1 MPLIALAG
9 NPNVG
14 KSTLFNA
21 LTGMKQHTGNWP
33 GKTVALA
40 QGVCRYQGREY
51 RLVDLPGAYSLVSR
65 SPEEEVAEAFLLDGT
80 ADCTVAVCDATCLE
94 RSLMLA
100 LQIMELTE
108 RTVVCVNL
116 IDEAERAGVHVD
128 IPALERQLGVPV
140 VAACALREHGKDA
153 LMERVRAVCDGF
165 LPVQPKRCGCGI
177 RGENDEASDAIAAQ
191 FVLRAQEIAE
201 KCVRRKEGRR
211 TSPTEKL
218 DRVLLR
224 GWSGYAVLLLL
235 LLGVFWL
242 TIEGANYPS
251 MGLQWCFDRLG
262 DFLRRG
268 AAVLRLPAPVTGALL
283 DGVYA
288 TAARVVAVMLPPM
301 AIFFPL
307 FTLLEDFGYLPRV
320 AFLMDDR
327 FRRAG
332 ACGKQSLTLCMGLGC
347 NAAGVTGCRI
357 IDSRRERLIA
367 VLTNAFVPCN
377 GRFPALIFLISLHFS
392 HGSALLG
399 AGILTLCMLLSVG
412 MTLAASKL
420 LSRTALRGEPS
431 SFVLELPPY
440 RRPRVGQVL
449 ARSLRDRTLFVL
461 GRAVAVAAPAGLLIW
476 LLANLA
482 PHGTPLLQSA
492 AALLDAPGR
501 LLGMSGAVLL
511 AFLLGSPANELVLPI
526 LMMILTS
533 GSLFGAE
540 STAAMSHILG
550 EAGWTWRQSL
560 CTIVFFLFHWPCTTT
575 LLTAYRET
583 KSKKWTLLAAVLP
596 TAFGCVLCAAIHL
609 ILRLFS

>member
-21 LTGMKQHTGNWP
+21 LTGMNQHTGNWP

-40 QGVCRYQGREY
+40 QGRCRFRGAEYQ
-51 RLVDLPGAYSLVSR
+51 LVDLPGAYSLVSR
-65 SPEEEVAEAFLLDGT
+65 SPEEAVAEEFLLDGT

-94 RSLMLA
+94 RSLILA
-100 LQIMELTE
+100 LQLMELTE
-108 RTVVCVNL
+108 RLVVCVNL
-116 IDEAERAGVHVD
+116 TDEAERAGVLVD
-128 IPALERQLGVPV
+128 TAALERQLGVPV
-140 VAACALREHGKDA
+140 VASCALREGSTDL
-153 LMERVRAVCDGF
+153 LMERVREVCDGF
-165 LPVQPKRCGCGI
+165 LPLQPNRCGCGI
-177 RGENDEASDAIAAQ
+177 RGETDEASDAIAAQ
-191 FVLRAQEIAE
+191 FVRRAQEIAQ
-201 KCVRRKEGRR
+201 KCVHREVIGKP
-211 TSPTEKL
+211 SLTEKL

-224 GWSGYAVLLLL
+224 RFSGCAVMVLL

-242 TIEGANYPS
+242 TIKGANYPS

-262 DFLRRG
+262 ALLHRG
-268 AAVLRLPAPVTGALL
+268 ADTIGLPAPVTGALL

-288 TAARVVAVMLPPM
+288 TSARVVAVMLPPM

-320 AFLMDDR
+320 AFLLDHR
-327 FRRAG
+327 FRSAG

-367 VLTNAFVPCN
+367 VLTNAFIPCN
-377 GRFPALIFLISLHFS
+377 GRFPALIFLISFRFS

-399 AGILTLCMLLSVG
+399 AGVLTLCLLLSFA

-431 SFVLELPPY
+431 SFVLEMPPY
-440 RRPRVGQVL
+440 RKPRIGQVL
-449 ARSLRDRTLFVL
+449 VRSVRDRTLFVL
-461 GRAVAVAAPAGLLIW
+461 GRAVVVAAPAGLVIW
-476 LLANLA
+476 LLANCA
-482 PHGTPLLQSA
+482 PDGAPLLQRA
-492 AALLDAPGR
+492 AAFLDAPGR
-501 LLGMSGAVLL
+501 ALGMSGAILL

-540 STAAMSHILG
+540 SSAAMSRILTETG
-550 EAGWTWRQSL
+550 FTRQQAL
-560 CTIVFFLFHWPCTTT
+560 CTLVFFLFHWPCTTT

-583 KSKKWTLLAAVLP
+583 GSKKWTLLAAVLP
-596 TAFGCVLCAAIHL
+596 TAFGCVLCAAIRLVSH
-609 ILRLFS
+609 LFS